1 MRRQEKVMNEPTK
14 GNGTVYRMFIDD
26 KPYESSQRYLTGAQ
40 LREMAHIERQY
51 RIFFEKH
58 REENEKGGHPPE
70 REIHNANS
78 VDLAEPGEEKF
89 YTLRRPLMDIS

>member
-1 MRRQEKVMNEPTK
+1 VVWEGIVKEQAEENRP
-14 GNGTVYRMFIDD
+14 VYRIFMDD
-26 KPYESSQRYLTGAQ
+26 RPYESSQRRITGAQ
-40 LREMAHIERQY
+40 LREMTHLERPV